1 MDTNS
6 VQTNRQD
13 IQVLDVREDDEW
25 TAGRIEG
32 AVHIPLGELDR
43 RVSELDRNRPVV
55 TVCRSGGRAGKAA
68 ELLGA
73 AGLNAEIMDGGMTQ
87 WVEDELPLSTADGR
101 PGHLA

>member
-1 MDTNS
+1 VDTRT

-32 AVHIPLGELDR
+32 AVHIPLGELDG
-43 RVSELDRNRPVV
+43 RVSELDRDRPVV

-68 ELLGA
+68 VLLSA
-73 AGLNAEIMDGGMTQ
+73 AGLNAEVMDGGMTQ
-87 WVEDELPLSTADGR
+87 WVKEELPFSTPEGR

>member
-1 MDTNS
+1 MDTKT
-6 VQTNRQD
+6 VQASRQD

-25 TAGRIEG
+25 AAGRIDG

-43 RVSELDRNRPVV
+43 RVDELDRNRPVV

-68 ELLGA
+68 EFLSGT
-73 AGLNAEIMDGGMTQ
+73 GLSAEVMDGGMTQ
-87 WVEDELPLSTADGR
+87 WAKDKLPFTTPDGR

>member
-1 MDTNS
+1 VDTKT
-6 VQTNRQD
+6 VQANRQD

-25 TAGRIEG
+25 TAGRIDG

-43 RVSELDRNRPVV
+43 RVSELDRTRPVV

-68 ELLGA
+68 ELLRA
-73 AGLNAEIMDGGMTQ
+73 AGVNAEVMDGGMTQ
-87 WVEDELPLSTADGR
+87 WVRDELPFSTPDGR

>member
-1 MDTNS
+1 MDTKT

-25 TAGRIEG
+25 TAGRIQG

-73 AGLNAEIMDGGMTQ
+73 AGLNAEIMDGGMTK
-87 WVEDELPLSTADGR
+87 WVEDELPLSTPDGR

>member
-1 MDTNS
+1 MDTKT
-6 VQTNRQD
+6 VQANRQD

-43 RVSELDRNRPVV
+43 RVGELDRNRPVV

-73 AGLNAEIMDGGMTQ
+73 AGLNAEVMDGGMTR
-87 WVEDELPLSTADGR
+87 WSKEKLPFSTPDGR
-101 PGHLA
+101 TGRVA

>member
-1 MDTNS
+1 MDTNT

-13 IQVLDVREDDEW
+13 VQVLDVRVDDEW

-43 RVSELDRNRPVV
+43 RVSELDRTRPVV

-68 ELLGA
+68 ELLRA
-73 AGLNAEIMDGGMTQ
+73 AGVNAEVMDGGMTQ
-87 WVEDELPLSTADGR
+87 WVRDELPLSTPDGR

>member
-1 MDTNS
+1 MDTHT
-6 VQTNRQD
+6 VQTTRKD

-68 ELLGA
+68 GLLGA
-73 AGLNAEIMDGGMTQ
+73 AGLDAEVMDGGMTQ
-87 WVEDELPLSTADGR
+87 WVEDELPLTTPDGR
-101 PGHLA
+101 SGHLA

>member
-1 MDTNS
+1 MEPNT

-13 IQVLDVREDDEW
+13 IQVLDVREDGEW